1 MSSTVNKKG
10 KNKNRHPHSIFMKI
24 ELFIDKSL
32 EENAQEYYERA
43 KKAKKKLAGAKQALE
58 ETRKKAELD
67 SKKKEI
73 STLKSKQVAL
83 EKSRKKE
90 WYEKF
95 RWFFSSN
102 NFLVIGGKDSSTNEI
117 VIKKHLDSED
127 LVYHTDAPG
136 SPFVIIK
143 NPDKKEIPKETKEEA
158 ACFAATF
165 SKAWDLGIKRVD
177 VFEVNP
183 DQVTKEAKS
192 GEYISKGAFMIYGK
206 RVHYTPTLS
215 LAIGYFKDTSNPN
228 LNIIMS
234 GPESAVKKKC
244 EKSVSL
250 TQGDL
255 KKGDLSKLLVRKFDL
270 ASNEAILSSLPS
282 GKFSVKK

>member
-1 MSSTVNKKG
+1 
-10 KNKNRHPHSIFMKI
+10 MKI

-43 KKAKKKLAGAKQALE
+43 KKAKKKLTGAKQALE
-58 ETRKKAELD
+58 ETRKKANLEL
-67 SKKKEI
+67 KKKEA
-73 STLKSKQVAL
+73 SALKSKLVTL

-95 RWFFSSN
+95 RWFLSSD
-102 NFLVIGGKDSSTNEI
+102 NFLVIGGRDASTNEI
-117 VIKKHLDSED
+117 VVKKHMDQDD

-165 SKAWDLGIKRVD
+165 SKAWDLGIKRVE
-177 VFEVNP
+177 VFEVDP
-183 DQVTKEAKS
+183 EQVSKQAKS
-192 GEYISKGAFMIYGK
+192 GEYISKGAFMVQGK
-206 RVHYTPTLS
+206 RTHYTPVLS
-215 LAIGYFKDTSNPN
+215 LAVGYFNEPSSPGLKV
-228 LNIIMS
+228 IMS

-244 EKSVSL
+244 EKSISL

-255 KKGDLSKLLVRKFDL
+255 KKGDVAKLLMKKFDL
-270 ASNEAILSSLPS
+270 ASNESILSCLPS